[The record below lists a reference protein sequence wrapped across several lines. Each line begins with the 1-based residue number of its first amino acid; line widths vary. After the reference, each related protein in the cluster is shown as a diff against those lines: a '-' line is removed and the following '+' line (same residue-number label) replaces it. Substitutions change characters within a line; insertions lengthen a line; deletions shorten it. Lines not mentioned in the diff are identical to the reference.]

1 MKISHKTSLSFA
13 SSSPSLS
20 TIPKFFSVTLLY
32 QQAPLHSPQPDTQ
45 ESSFFCMNANSCHIG
60 FVLLIN
66 NLCDF

>member
-1 MKISHKTSLSFA
+1 MKITHKTSLSFA

-45 ESSFFCMNANSCHIG
+45 ESSFFLRERK
-60 FVLLIN
+60 FVSQWFRVIN
-66 NLCDF
+66 LQLV